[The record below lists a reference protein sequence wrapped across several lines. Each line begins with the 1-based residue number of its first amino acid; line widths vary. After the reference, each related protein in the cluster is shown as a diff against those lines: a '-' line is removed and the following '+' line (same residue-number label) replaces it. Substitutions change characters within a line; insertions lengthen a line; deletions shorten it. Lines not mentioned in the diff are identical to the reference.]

1 MKKSEEKK
9 RDKEVKRKKVEW
21 NDIGEEFKYALYNLG
36 NSINRSLEK
45 EEKKI
50 GKKKIK
56 KK

>member
-9 RDKEVKRKKVEW
+9 KEVRKKVDW
-21 NDIGEEFKYALYNLG
+21 RDIGEEFKYALYNLG
-36 NSINRSLEK
+36 NSINRALEK

-50 GKKKIK
+50 GKKKK